1 MKIEYFPDTDSM
13 YIDLSE
19 QSSVDSVE
27 VSEGVIIDYDSAG
40 NIVGID
46 IDQAKKKLNLKELS
60 LEKIPFD
67 VEKITA

>member
-19 QSSVDSVE
+19 RSSADSVE
-27 VSEGVIIDYDSAG
+27 VSDGVVVDYDSAG

-46 IDQAKKKLNLKELS
+46 IDQAQKKLNLKELS

>member
-19 QSSVDSVE
+19 RSSADSVE
-27 VSEGVIIDYDSAG
+27 VSDGVVIDYDSAG

-46 IDQAKKKLNLKELS
+46 IDQAQKKLNLKELS

>member
-27 VSEGVIIDYDSAG
+27 VSDGVVIDYDSAG

>member
-19 QSSVDSVE
+19 GSSVDSVE
-27 VSEGVIIDYDSAG
+27 VSEGVVIDYDSDG
-40 NIVGID
+40 SIVGID
-46 IDQAKKKLNLKELS
+46 IDQAQKKLNLKELS

>member
-19 QSSVDSVE
+19 RSSVDSVE
-27 VSEGVIIDYDSAG
+27 VSEGVVIDYDSTG

-46 IDQAKKKLNLKELS
+46 IDQAQKKLNLKELS

>member
-27 VSEGVIIDYDSAG
+27 VSEGVVIDYDSSG

-46 IDQAKKKLNLKELS
+46 IDQAQKKLNLKELS

-67 VEKITA
+67 IEKITA

>member
-19 QSSVDSVE
+19 QPSVDSVE
-27 VSEGVIIDYDSAG
+27 VSDGVVIDYDSAG

>member
-19 QSSVDSVE
+19 GSSVDSVE
-27 VSEGVIIDYDSAG
+27 VSEGVVIDYDSFG
-40 NIVGID
+40 NVVGID
-46 IDQAKKKLNLKELS
+46 IDQAKNKLNLKELS

>member
-19 QSSVDSVE
+19 RSSVDSVE
-27 VSEGVIIDYDSAG
+27 VSEGVVIDYDSVG

-46 IDQAKKKLNLKELS
+46 IDQAQKKLNLKELS

>member
-1 MKIEYFPDTDSM
+1 MKIEYFPDTDSI

-19 QSSVDSVE
+19 RSSVDSVE
-27 VSEGVIIDYDSAG
+27 VSDGVVVDYDSAG

-46 IDQAKKKLNLKELS
+46 IDQAQKKLNLKELS

>member
-19 QSSVDSVE
+19 RSSADSVE
-27 VSEGVIIDYDSAG
+27 VSDGVVIDYDSAG

-46 IDQAKKKLNLKELS
+46 IDQAQKKLNLKELS
-60 LEKIPFD
+60 LDKIPFD

>member
-27 VSEGVIIDYDSAG
+27 VSEGVVIDYDSAG

-60 LEKIPFD
+60 LQKIPFD

>member
-13 YIDLSE
+13 YIDLAE
-19 QSSVDSVE
+19 RSSVDSVE
-27 VSEGVIIDYDSAG
+27 VSDGVVIDYDSAG

-46 IDQAKKKLNLKELS
+46 IDQAQKKLNLKELS

>member
-1 MKIEYFPDTDSM
+1 MKIECFPDTDSM
-13 YIDLSE
+13 YIDLFE

-27 VSEGVIIDYDSAG
+27 VSEGVVIDYDSAG

-46 IDQAKKKLNLKELS
+46 IDQAQKKLNLKELS
-60 LEKIPFD
+60 LKKIPFD

>member
-13 YIDLSE
+13 YIDLSG

-27 VSEGVIIDYDSAG
+27 VSDGVVVDYDSAG

>member
-1 MKIEYFPDTDSM
+1 MDY
-13 YIDLSE
+13 
-19 QSSVDSVE
+19 VE
-27 VSEGVIIDYDSAG
+27 VSDGVVIDYDSDG
-40 NIVGID
+40 NIVDID

>member
-19 QSSVDSVE
+19 QSSVDSLE
-27 VSEGVIIDYDSAG
+27 VSEGVVIDYDSLG

-46 IDQAKKKLNLKELS
+46 IDQAKKKIELKGVEFGEDS
-60 LEKIPFD
+60 LRC
-67 VEKITA
+67 

>member
-19 QSSVDSVE
+19 ETSVDSVE
-27 VSEGVIIDYDSAG
+27 VSEGVVIDYNSAG

>member
-19 QSSVDSVE
+19 QTSVDSVE
-27 VSEGVIIDYDSAG
+27 VSDGVVIDYDSGG

>member
-1 MKIEYFPDTDSM
+1 MKIECFPDTDSM
-13 YIDLSE
+13 YIDLFE

-27 VSEGVIIDYDSAG
+27 VSEGVVIDYDSAG

-46 IDQAKKKLNLKELS
+46 IDQAQKKLNLKELS

>member
-1 MKIEYFPDTDSM
+1 MKIEYFPETDSM

-19 QSSVDSVE
+19 RSSVDSVE
-27 VSEGVIIDYDSAG
+27 VSDGVVIDHDSNG

-67 VEKITA
+67 VKKIIA

>member
-1 MKIEYFPDTDSM
+1 MKIEYFPNTDSM

-19 QSSVDSVE
+19 RSSVDSVE
-27 VSEGVIIDYDSAG
+27 VSEGVVIDYDSDG
-40 NIVGID
+40 SIVGID
-46 IDQAKKKLNLKELS
+46 IDQAQKKLNLKELR